1 MPISAGTKPGRYE
14 IRSNICDRGMGE
26 VNLTEDAK
34 LDRKVEYSLA
44 PAISPDGKLIACKY
58 LNARTLTTKVARIP
72 FEGGEPL
79 NNFRFIAACRRWRD
93 MGFSVYV
100 AGVHTRSSAT
110 GRRVR

>member
-1 MPISAGTKPGRYE
+1 MPISAGTKLGRYE

-72 FEGGEPL
+72 FEGGEPSIIFDL
-79 NNFRFIAACRRWRD
+79 SQPVDAAG
-93 MGFSVYV
+93 MGFSACV